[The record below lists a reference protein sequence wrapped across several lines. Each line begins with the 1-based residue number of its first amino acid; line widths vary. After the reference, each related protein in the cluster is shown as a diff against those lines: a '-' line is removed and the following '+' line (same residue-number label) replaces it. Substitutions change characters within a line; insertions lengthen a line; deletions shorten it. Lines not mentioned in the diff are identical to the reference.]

1 MPISRLSPLLTLP
14 LEPRPLPSPGVTRLQ
29 RYYEP
34 LRLLPQPG
42 LSLAGVRLG
51 HAPTAGCLPCCARS
65 PCTDMPS
72 PLPRRDRCWVRVA
85 PRLATTAAFPKLS
98 LGRLPHFVLFE
109 ACSAFTH
116 VRACRLAESLI
127 RSFPSKAS
135 AASLP
140 PLPLR
145 LLLAE
150 ATVARWELHPLKNGA
165 FARRTTMGT
174 TLLSS
179 SARTAQS
186 RRSQGDASRNHGP
199 ADGHA
204 LQIVPI

>member
-1 MPISRLSPLLTLP
+1 
-14 LEPRPLPSPGVTRLQ
+14 
-29 RYYEP
+29 
-34 LRLLPQPG
+34 
-42 LSLAGVRLG
+42 
-51 HAPTAGCLPCCARS
+51 
-65 PCTDMPS
+65 MPS
-72 PLPRRDRCWVRVA
+72 PLPRRDRCRDRVA
-85 PRLATTAAFPKLS
+85 PRMATTAAFPKLS

-116 VRACRLAESLI
+116 VRAYRLAESLK

-174 TLLSS
+174 TLLSTS
-179 SARTAQS
+179 RTRRKVRRRKVMHHVPEVVRAAPDDQLSLVCGFSQEKTLWIGMWVFS
-186 RRSQGDASRNHGP
+186 RKNTLDCR
-199 ADGHA
+199 ADKMR
-204 LQIVPI
+204 